1 MCLYLNYFPYQ
12 TWLWV
17 PKLPPRKLPPGPI
30 SPPQVAGLLKKKKE
44 KTHDNDRVDDA
55 VAEQAAVG
63 GDGVETLQQQYQRF
77 DQHQVI

>member
-1 MCLYLNYFPYQ
+1 MG
-12 TWLWV
+12 T
-17 PKLPPRKLPPGPI
+17 
-30 SPPQVAGLLKKKKE
+30 QVTTKEVTTRTHIPTAGSRSTKKE
-44 KTHDNDRVDDA
+44 KKTQDNDRVDDA